1 MVEQSASFA
10 GNLPRIIDSTRGVSE
25 LADRLMSEP
34 VIAMDTES
42 DSMYHYREKVCLIQL
57 SSPGTGSVIVD
68 PLSDA
73 DVSPLGVVMATPG
86 ITKVLHGSDFDI
98 TSLKRDF
105 GWEFAGLF
113 DTAIAARFLG
123 QRSFGLAAV
132 VAAELGVRMEKGE
145 QTSDWS
151 IRPLPERML
160 RYASGDVDYLVDIH
174 ARLAARLA
182 GMDRL
187 EWVIEESEAVGRIH
201 AASELPA
208 PADFLKAGA
217 SRDLAP
223 DRLAIL
229 RELFA
234 VREAICLDLDRPRFK
249 LVSDDAL
256 VAIAA
261 VAPRTVDELRAMPRV
276 PHNILAHPSRWLK
289 AIAVGLESPPVQI
302 TRPHHRW
309 AADPRVSAAV
319 ERLRSFRQAASERL
333 DLEPGLLLP
342 NRLISAIALAGP
354 TDVQAL
360 STIDGIRQ
368 WRCRVIG
375 DELVAAAT
383 GLNGAK

>member
-10 GNLPRIIDSTRGVSE
+10 GILPRIIDSTRGVSE

-73 DVSPLGVVMATPG
+73 DVSRLGVVMANPG

-132 VAAELGVRMEKGE
+132 VAAELGVRLEKGE

-160 RYASGDVDYLVDIH
+160 KYASGDVDYLVEIH

-182 GMDRL
+182 DLNRL
-187 EWVIEESEAVGRIH
+187 DWVIEESEAVGRIH

-208 PADFLKAGA
+208 PADFLKAGT

-261 VAPRTVDELRAMPRV
+261 AAPGTVEQLRAMPHV

-289 AIAVGLESPPVQI
+289 AVSVGLASPPAQV

-309 AADPRVSAAV
+309 TPDPRVSAAV

-354 TDVQAL
+354 TDVQTL

-383 GLNGAK
+383 GLNGSE